1 MLAWRQWLGLYFAA
15 LEVKMEIMV
24 IDGHRGGILL
34 RGQLFQ
40 EFTSAYLTRATFGRC
55 FCTLLRI
62 YVGFRVEISA
72 FDQRTA
78 ATPVDS
84 NCHSSLSPQCD

>member
-1 MLAWRQWLGLYFAA
+1 LGLYFAA

-24 IDGHRGGILL
+24 MEGHRSGILL
-34 RGQLFQ
+34 HGQFFQ
-40 EFTSAYLTRATFGRC
+40 EFMSAYLTRATLGRC

-72 FDQRTA
+72 FGQRTA

-84 NCHSSLSPQCD
+84 ICHSSLSPQCD